1 MGDREKDRWDDRG
14 LWNKTAI
21 APRFIPLI
29 YRRFSGL
36 EIGDGERRRMQSI
49 IDANAR
55 VPNYE
60 IIQHPLQRGE
70 GDRSCLP
77 LSLPPQHFRY
87 CEGEQTLL
95 TLHQRSSW
103 EPTK

>member
-14 LWNKTAI
+14 LRNKTAI

-36 EIGDGERRRMQSI
+36 EIGDGERGRMQSI

-70 GDRSCLP
+70 RETAAVSLLRSISVTVKESKLC
-77 LSLPPQHFRY
+77 
-87 CEGEQTLL
+87 
-95 TLHQRSSW
+95 
-103 EPTK
+103 